1 MNISL
6 SKDEINNLL
15 TFVYK
20 LLNSSTLKY
29 EIDAKIKEIS
39 KFCNYLFIFLG
50 K

>member
-29 EIDAKIKEIS
+29 EIDAEIKEIS
-39 KFCNYLFIFLG
+39 KFLNYFHYIFW
-50 K
+50 